1 MFWLF
6 RRGVFGKVTALLAL
20 VITVLVLFWLWG
32 VINPATLLYQIVF
45 LIVLSV
51 FGIVLFVSLVFL
63 FTIVKL
69 LFFMLL
75 LKRRVKKGMKKMF
88 DMLER

>member
-6 RRGVFGKVTALLAL
+6 RKGFFGKITALLAL
-20 VITVLVLFWLWG
+20 VITVLVLLWLWSA
-32 VINPATLLYQIVF
+32 INPVTLFYQIVF
-45 LIVLSV
+45 LIVLLV

-75 LKRRVKKGMKKMF
+75 LRRRVKKSMKKMF

>member
-20 VITVLVLFWLWG
+20 VITVLVLLWLWG
-32 VINPATLLYQIVF
+32 AINPATLFYQIVF
-45 LIVLSV
+45 LVVLFV

-63 FTIVKL
+63 FTIIKL

-75 LKRRVKKGMKKMF
+75 LRRRVKKSMKKMF

>member
-1 MFWLF
+1 
-6 RRGVFGKVTALLAL
+6 
-20 VITVLVLFWLWG
+20 
-32 VINPATLLYQIVF
+32 
-45 LIVLSV
+45 
-51 FGIVLFVSLVFL
+51 LVFL

-75 LKRRVKKGMKKMF
+75 LRRRVKKGMKKMF

>member
-6 RRGVFGKVTALLAL
+6 SKGVFGKVTALLAL
-20 VITVLVLFWLWG
+20 VITALVLFWLWG
-32 VINPATLLYQIVF
+32 AINPATLFYQIVF
-45 LIVLSV
+45 LIVLLI

-75 LKRRVKKGMKKMF
+75 LRRKVKKSMKKMF

>member
-1 MFWLF
+1 
-6 RRGVFGKVTALLAL
+6 
-20 VITVLVLFWLWG
+20 
-32 VINPATLLYQIVF
+32 
-45 LIVLSV
+45 
-51 FGIVLFVSLVFL
+51 LVFL

-75 LKRRVKKGMKKMF
+75 LKRRVKKSMKKMF